1 MQPQPEQVII
11 MPVPAEVR
19 RQPFVIE
26 SSECRHF
33 DDFDDDLDDPLD
45 FAGWFFDRA
54 MIPLMLA
61 VASAILVAVMCWALY
76 GAFVAVAL
84 IREMLG

>member
-1 MQPQPEQVII
+1 
-11 MPVPAEVR
+11 
-19 RQPFVIE
+19 
-26 SSECRHF
+26 
-33 DDFDDDLDDPLD
+33 
-45 FAGWFFDRA
+45 

-61 VASAILVAVMCWALY
+61 VASAVLVAVMCWALY